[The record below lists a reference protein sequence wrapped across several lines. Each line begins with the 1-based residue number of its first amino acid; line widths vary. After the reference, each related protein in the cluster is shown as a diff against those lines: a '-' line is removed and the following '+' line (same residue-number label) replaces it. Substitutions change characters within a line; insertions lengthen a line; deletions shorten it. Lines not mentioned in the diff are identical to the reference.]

1 MAGSANPNMVQAASN
16 PYTQAS
22 TAQLGALG
30 RTAQGLN
37 QTAAQG
43 MATYQN
49 PYQQQVVDAT
59 IRDVGSAAQMGL
71 NQIGAQA
78 QGAGAFG
85 GSRQGIA
92 EAEALKGFNQQALDQ
107 VSRLNQQGF
116 NTALGAAQSDRAAQM
131 GAAGQLANLGAQS
144 FGYGQSIQ
152 NQQMNQGAMQQQM
165 MQNLINAGKQQ
176 YAGFTGQPLQNLNTM
191 MGTISAQ
198 PTMAGKETSFQPG
211 LFNYLQFA
219 AGLA

>member
-1 MAGSANPNMVQAASN
+1 MAGGANPSMVQPVMNPFQRASSANMQAMNTYSN
-16 PYTQAS
+16 P
-22 TAQLGALG
+22 
-30 RTAQGLN
+30 
-37 QTAAQG
+37 AAAAAN
-43 MATYQN
+43 MMN

-59 IRDVGSAAQMGL
+59 IRDVGNAAQMGL

-78 QGAGAFG
+78 QGAGAYG

-107 VSRLNQQGF
+107 VSRLNQQGY
-116 NTALGAAQSDRAAQM
+116 Q
-131 GAAGQLANLGAQS
+131 
-144 FGYGQSIQ
+144 QSINNAFNAASGLQNVGNQAFNFGNQLQQ
-152 NQQMNQGAMQQQM
+152 NQMQQGAMQQQM

-176 YAGFTGQPLQNLNTM
+176 FAGFTGQPQQNLNTLLS
-191 MGTISAQ
+191 TISAQ
-198 PTMAGKETSFQPG
+198 PQLSGQEKSFQPG

>member
-1 MAGSANPNMVQAASN
+1 MAGGANPSMVQPVMNPFQRASSANMQAMNTFSN
-16 PYTQAS
+16 P
-22 TAQLGALG
+22 
-30 RTAQGLN
+30 
-37 QTAAQG
+37 AAAAAN
-43 MATYQN
+43 MMN

-59 IRDVGSAAQMGL
+59 IRDVGNAAQMGL

-78 QGAGAFG
+78 QGAGAYG

-107 VSRLNQQGF
+107 VSRLNQQGY
-116 NTALGAAQSDRAAQM
+116 Q
-131 GAAGQLANLGAQS
+131 
-144 FGYGQSIQ
+144 QSINNAFNAASGLQNVGNQAFNFGNQLQQ
-152 NQQMNQGAMQQQM
+152 NQMQQGAMQQQM

-176 YAGFTGQPLQNLNTM
+176 FAGFTGQPQQNLNTLLS
-191 MGTISAQ
+191 TISAQ
-198 PTMAGKETSFQPG
+198 PQLSGQEKSFQPG

>member
-1 MAGSANPNMVQAASN
+1 MAGSANPSMVQPIATPMARASSANMQALNTYSN
-16 PYTQAS
+16 P
-22 TAQLGALG
+22 
-30 RTAQGLN
+30 
-37 QTAAQG
+37 AAAAAN
-43 MATYQN
+43 MMN

-59 IRDVGSAAQMGL
+59 IRDVGNAAQMGL

-85 GSRQGIA
+85 GSRQAIA

-107 VSRLNQQGF
+107 VSRLNQQGYQQSINNAF
-116 NTALGAAQSDRAAQM
+116 NAAQGLQSAGNQAFNM
-131 GAAGQLANLGAQS
+131 GNTLQ
-144 FGYGQSIQ
+144 Q
-152 NQQMNQGAMQQQM
+152 NQMMQGAMQQQM

-176 YAGFTGQPLQNLNTM
+176 FAGYVGQPQQNLNTM
-191 MGTISAQ
+191 LSTISAQ
-198 PTMAGKETSFQPG
+198 PQLSGQERSFRPG